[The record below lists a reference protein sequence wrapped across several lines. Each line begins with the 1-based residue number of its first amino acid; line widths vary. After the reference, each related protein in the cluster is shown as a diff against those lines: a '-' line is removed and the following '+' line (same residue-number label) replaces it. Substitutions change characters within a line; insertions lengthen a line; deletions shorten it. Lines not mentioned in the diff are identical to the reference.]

1 MDKKGTTAQ
10 KGAAEDEVA
19 ETASQVLRRDSN
31 AIAFGFV
38 QKLASELSSGELSLP
53 SFPEI
58 VVRVQ
63 RVMADPN
70 VPLEKV
76 ARVVG
81 SEPALT
87 ARLLRMANSAALN
100 ATGKAV
106 TDLRTA
112 INRMGY
118 EMVRSASVAFAM
130 SQLRYN
136 EKLGAIKNDL
146 DDLWERSMLVAA
158 FALVLARKCTKI
170 NPEESMLTGMMHG
183 IGKLYVLTRAVDQP
197 ALLLDTATLNQIM
210 TEWHPQIGKSI
221 LENWDFPEAV
231 SEAVGNQNDIDRGD
245 RIKTADLCD
254 VLAVSVAMAPL
265 STDPAGAQ
273 LAIRDFPAT
282 RRLGLDEATTIAV
295 LQEFA
300 AEVHEVCAA
309 LGS

>member
-1 MDKKGTTAQ
+1 MTNTGSTTQQRALA
-10 KGAAEDEVA
+10 GEVPDSA
-19 ETASQVLRRDSN
+19 TQIQRNNSN

-38 QKLASELSSGELSLP
+38 QTLASELSTGELSLP

-63 RVMADPN
+63 RVLADPD

-100 ATGKAV
+100 STGKAV
-106 TDLRTA
+106 TELRTA

-136 EKLGAIKNDL
+136 DKLTAIKNDL

-158 FALVLARKCTKI
+158 FSMVLARKCTKI
-170 NPEESMLTGMMHG
+170 SPEEAMLTGMMHG
-183 IGKLYVLTRAVDQP
+183 IGKLYVLTRAVDKP
-197 ALLLDTATLNQIM
+197 ELLNDAATLHQIM

-231 SEAVGNQNDIDRGD
+231 SQAVGDQNDMDRGK
-245 RIKTADLCD
+245 IKTADLCD
-254 VLAVSVAMAPL
+254 ILAVSISMAPL
-265 STDPAGAQ
+265 STDPVGAQ
-273 LAIRDFPAT
+273 EAIRNSPAAL
-282 RRLGLDEATTIAV
+282 RLGLDEPTTVAV

-300 AEVHEVCAA
+300 AEVNEVCSA

>member
-1 MDKKGTTAQ
+1 MK
-10 KGAAEDEVA
+10 EN
-19 ETASQVLRRDSN
+19 DST

-38 QKLASELSSGELSLP
+38 QKLAAELSSGELSLP

-58 VVRVQ
+58 VIRVQ

-76 ARVVG
+76 ARVVS

-106 TDLRTA
+106 TDVRTA

-136 EKLGAIKNDL
+136 EQLGAIKSEL

-170 NPEESMLTGMMHG
+170 NPEEAMLTGMMHG

-197 ALLLDTATLNQIM
+197 ELLKDPDTLQQIM

-221 LENWDFPEAV
+221 LENWEFPEAV
-231 SEAVGNQNDIDRGD
+231 SDAVGNQNDHERGD
-245 RIKTADLCD
+245 RIKVADLTD
-254 VLAVSVAMAPL
+254 VLTISIAMAPL
-265 STDPAGAQ
+265 STDAAGAQ
-273 LAIRDFPAT
+273 MAIRDFPAT
-282 RRLGLDEATTIAV
+282 HRLSLDKDTVVAV

-300 AEVHEVCAA
+300 AEVNEVCSA